1 MGMRPKS
8 LTLADGGTISVQVS
22 TSDNTTLIECL
33 NPHPFLRHITRGRWS
48 ASLTP
53 DTYLRG
59 CVLPKEGALFC
70 LCDQFG
76 TVADDIVRLTNEEAQ
91 QLIFDRLS

>member
-1 MGMRPKS
+1 MSMRPQS
-8 LTLADGGTISVQVS
+8 LTTDDGETISVQVS
-22 TSDNTTLIECL
+22 TSDNTTLIECQ
-33 NPHPFLRHITRGRWS
+33 NPRSFLHHITHGKWS

-59 CVLPKEGALFC
+59 CVLPNEGALFC

-91 QLIFDRLS
+91 RLIFDRLS

>member
-1 MGMRPKS
+1 MSMQPHS
-8 LTLADGGTISVQVS
+8 LHLDDGETIPVQVS
-22 TSDNTTLIECL
+22 TSENTTLIECQ
-33 NPHPFLRHITRGRWS
+33 NPRPFLEHITHGRWS

-59 CVLPKEGALFC
+59 CVLPNEGALFC

-91 QLIFDRLS
+91 RLIFDRLS

>member
-1 MGMRPKS
+1 VR
-8 LTLADGGTISVQVS
+8 IS
-22 TSDNTTLIECL
+22 TSESTTLIECQEPL
-33 NPHPFLRHITRGRWS
+33 PFLEHITKGQWS

-59 CVLPKEGALFC
+59 RVLPNEGALFC

-76 TVADDIVRLTNEEAQ
+76 MVADDIVRLTNEEAQ
-91 QLIFDRLS
+91 SLILDRLS

>member
-1 MGMRPKS
+1 MGMHPRS
-8 LTLADGGTISVQVS
+8 LHLPDGETIAVQIS
-22 TSDNTTLIECL
+22 TSDNTTLIECQ
-33 NPHPFLRHITRGRWS
+33 NPRPFLEHITHGRWS

-59 CVLPKEGALFC
+59 CVLPNEGALFC

-91 QLIFDRLS
+91 HLILDRLS